1 MGKGIVTLDS
11 WRKFVQNALYGNFG
25 YWFVFKNSPAIEEA
39 YALLRDLTGD
49 QKWSGAAAAWHVVD
63 AAQDAAIQISFAMRE
78 REE

>member
-39 YALLRDLTGD
+39 YALLHDLTGD
-49 QKWSGAAAAWHVVD
+49 QKWSAAAAAWHVVD
-63 AAQDAAIQISFAMRE
+63 AAQDAAIQISFAIRE